1 MATVAQH
8 GFEPALPQVTVRT
21 SMISGIY
28 LGAHLFR
35 LTELERI
42 TEESKKQMTSDPD

>member
-8 GFEPALPQVTVRT
+8 GFEPALPQGNSANVE
-21 SMISGIY
+21 ISGIY